1 MDEDAGITCGV
12 ATVNEG
18 GNTTVPEVDGRLVE
32 PMKVLLG
39 FFSVTLPPVEFSA
52 EFPVTLSGPVCVMSP
67 TLVALRLPATV
78 VVPEPNTVPPL
89 LVVFRL
95 PVLPLTVKVPGVPV
109 VVKLLVLLAFNTTV
123 NGTLSLSV
131 TLLPVAVTVPDSAL
145 LALAKVTLSPAESS
159 VEVPVTLNVPV

>member
-1 MDEDAGITCGV
+1 M
-12 ATVNEG
+12 
-18 GNTTVPEVDGRLVE
+18 
-32 PMKVLLG
+32 
-39 FFSVTLPPVEFSA
+39 
-52 EFPVTLSGPVCVMSP
+52 
-67 TLVALRLPATV
+67 
-78 VVPEPNTVPPL
+78 PPL

-109 VVKLLVLLAFNTTV
+109 VVKLLVPLAFNTTV